1 VSVDPSAVAVAA
13 THLIDILAEINL
25 LRFYT
30 TCSPVSV
37 GFWRSRNT
45 VLSAGN
51 DDVRVGQQTTWAV
64 GIRRDAVEGASGV
77 SRQMAGSR
85 RPIWR

>member
-37 GFWRSRNT
+37 GIWRSRNT